1 MPIINFSIPP
11 ALLKKIEA
19 LMQEKGFSSKAEFF
33 RYLTHMYIDLRTNK
47 EEQRM
52 AALTAEMNKILEKFD
67 GKRFPSLEEQLADI

>member
-11 ALLKKIEA
+11 ALLKRIEA
-19 LMQEKGFSSKAEFF
+19 LMQTKGFSSKAEFF
-33 RYLTHMYIDLRTNK
+33 RYLTHMYIDLGTDK

-67 GKRFPSLEEQLADI
+67 SKQLPSLEEQLADI